1 MTQSLFFGSFRS
13 RSLILLFTF
22 DPWVFI
28 EGYYFPATFGLAW
41 GARSFDL
48 WVFEVAVKGV
58 IGSVFGVATWF
69 GDFGLATPLIFA
81 GSGYCYFLIYFFFSF
96 SSNSVPKILKT
107 S

>member
-1 MTQSLFFGSFRS
+1 
-13 RSLILLFTF
+13 
-22 DPWVFI
+22 
-28 EGYYFPATFGLAW
+28 
-41 GARSFDL
+41 
-48 WVFEVAVKGV
+48 VKGV

-69 GDFGLATPLIFA
+69 GDFGLATPFIFA

>member
-1 MTQSLFFGSFRS
+1 
-13 RSLILLFTF
+13 
-22 DPWVFI
+22 
-28 EGYYFPATFGLAW
+28 
-41 GARSFDL
+41 
-48 WVFEVAVKGV
+48 VFEVAVKGV

-69 GDFGLATPLIFA
+69 GDFWLATPFIFA